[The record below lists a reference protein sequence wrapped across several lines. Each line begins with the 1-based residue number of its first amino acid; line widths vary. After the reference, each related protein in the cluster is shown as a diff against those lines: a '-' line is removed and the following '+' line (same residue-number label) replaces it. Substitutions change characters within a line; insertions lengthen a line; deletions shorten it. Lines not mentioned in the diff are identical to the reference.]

1 MKKLFFFL
9 FFLVLSP
16 VALAQSYS
24 DYLQAAKK
32 HLRNGNVEKAR
43 INYNIYKDLTGKKD
57 AYIEGQLNPVKAE
70 TPRKK
75 SKTPLDKAPFA
86 QQGQSVPTSLT
97 FTVNGVSFRM
107 VYVQGGTFR
116 MGSNDSEAEDDEQP
130 VHSVTLSD
138 YYIGETE
145 VTQQLWRA
153 VMGSNPSYFTG
164 DSQRPV
170 EQVSW
175 EDCQTF
181 IRKLNALTGKK
192 FRLPTEAE
200 WEYAA
205 RGGNKS
211 RGYKYCGSNIL
222 SEVAWDAVNSYDKGS
237 SHPDYGT
244 HPVKQKRSNEL
255 GLYDMSGNVWEWC
268 QDWYD
273 SDYYSQSPS
282 YNPTG
287 PGSGAARVN
296 RGGSWCGSAWYCHV
310 AHRLNYYPG
319 YRGNNLGL
327 RLAL

>member
-16 VALAQSYS
+16 VVLAQSYS
-24 DYLQAAKK
+24 DYLQAAKR
-32 HLRNGNVEKAR
+32 HLKNGNVEKAR
-43 INYNIYKDLTGKKD
+43 LTYNIYKDLTGKKD
-57 AYIEGQLNPVKAE
+57 AYLEGQLNPAKVAKDKVASS
-70 TPRKK
+70 
-75 SKTPLDKAPFA
+75 SKTQASSAQAPQQDKH
-86 QQGQSVPTSLT
+86 TSST
-97 FTVNGVSFRM
+97 FRTFIVKGVSFRM

-116 MGSNDSEAEDDEQP
+116 MGSNDPWANDDAQP

-153 VMGSNPSYFTG
+153 VMGSNPSFFTG

-170 EQVSW
+170 DGVSW

-181 IRKLNALTGKK
+181 ICTLNALTGKN

-211 RGYKYCGSNIL
+211 RGYEFSGSNTL
-222 SEVAWDAVNSYDKGS
+222 TDVAWYYDNISGT
-237 SHPDYGT
+237 T
-244 HPVKQKRSNEL
+244 HPVKQKCSNEL
-255 GLYDMSGNVWEWC
+255 GLYDMSGNVNEWC

-273 SDYYSQSPS
+273 SDYYSQSPA

-287 PGSGAARVN
+287 PSSGSDRVLRGSCWRDLGRWCRVVN
-296 RGGSWCGSAWYCHV
+296 RSAIDPSDRGGDN
-310 AHRLNYYPG
+310 AH
-319 YRGNNLGL
+319 GL

>member
-16 VALAQSYS
+16 VVLAQSYS
-24 DYLQAAKK
+24 DYLQAAKR
-32 HLRNGNVEKAR
+32 HLKNGNVEKAR
-43 INYNIYKDLTGKKD
+43 LTYNIYKDLTGKKD
-57 AYIEGQLNPVKAE
+57 AYLEGQLNPAKVAKDKVASS
-70 TPRKK
+70 
-75 SKTPLDKAPFA
+75 SKTQASSASPAPQQDKH
-86 QQGQSVPTSLT
+86 TSSTSRT
-97 FTVNGVSFRM
+97 FIVKGVSFRM

-116 MGSNDSEAEDDEQP
+116 MGSNDPGAGDDEQP

-153 VMGSNPSYFTG
+153 VMGSNPSFFTG

-170 EQVSW
+170 DGVSW

-181 IRKLNALTGKK
+181 ISKLNALTGKD
-192 FRLPTEAE
+192 FRLPTESE

-211 RGYKYCGSNIL
+211 RGYKYSGSNTL
-222 SEVAWDAVNSYDKGS
+222 SDVAWYYNNASGT
-237 SHPDYGT
+237 T

-268 QDWYD
+268 QDYYD
-273 SDYYSQSPS
+273 GDYYSQSPS
-282 YNPTG
+282 YNPAG
-287 PGSGAARVN
+287 PDSGSNRVS
-296 RGGSWCGSAWYCHV
+296 RGGSWGCDALGNRV
-310 AHRLNYYPG
+310 AFRDNIIPVNR
-319 YRGNNLGL
+319 YRALGL

>member
-16 VALAQSYS
+16 VVLAQSYS
-24 DYLQAAKK
+24 DYLQAAKR
-32 HLRNGNVEKAR
+32 HLKNGNVEKAR
-43 INYNIYKDLTGKKD
+43 LTYNIYKDLTGKKD
-57 AYIEGQLNPVKAE
+57 AYLEGQLNPAKVAKDKVASS
-70 TPRKK
+70 
-75 SKTPLDKAPFA
+75 SKTQASSASPAPQQDKH
-86 QQGQSVPTSLT
+86 TSSTSRT
-97 FTVNGVSFRM
+97 FIVKGVSFRM
-107 VYVQGGTFR
+107 VYVQGGTFS
-116 MGSNDSEAEDDEQP
+116 MGSNDSGAHDDEQP

-145 VTQQLWRA
+145 VTQQLWCA
-153 VMGSNPSYFTG
+153 VMGSNPSHFTG
-164 DSQRPV
+164 NSQRPV
-170 EQVSW
+170 ERVSW
-175 EDCQTF
+175 DDCQTF
-181 IRKLNALTGKK
+181 IRKLNELTGKN

-211 RGYKYCGSNIL
+211 RGYKYSGSDTL
-222 SEVAWDAVNSYDKGS
+222 TDVAWYDDNAS
-237 SHPDYGT
+237 STT

-282 YNPTG
+282 YNPAG
-287 PGSGAARVN
+287 PDSGSNRVN
-296 RGGSWCGSAWYCHV
+296 RGGSWGCDALGNRV
-310 AHRLNYYPG
+310 AFRDNIIPVNR
-319 YRGNNLGL
+319 YRALGL